1 MTTIAPIKR
10 KSAFGRWFRICP
22 VRHVLLLLSLLT
34 LAAYFL
40 LRGDHALMQSISEG
54 FVRPIHRALGR
65 AANLVPFSVAELIY
79 ALLIVGG
86 LVYIVISIL
95 RLARNGEKPRRA
107 YKLLITLCTA
117 AGLFYGGFC
126 LLWGVYYFGDSFCEK
141 IGLEDA
147 PVSAEQLELVTRYF
161 AQLANEYAEQVPR
174 DENGSFAED
183 RREILRRGAEI
194 YINAEQRFPAL
205 EGDEL
210 RPKPILCSKIMSMIE
225 FTGFFFPFTGEA
237 NLNMDSPAFL
247 LPSTV
252 AHELAH
258 QRGVAKEQEA
268 NFAAVLA
275 SMESGDASYIYS
287 AAAMA
292 YIYLGNALYDADRA
306 AWERV
311 SATLCDAV
319 RRDFAEQR
327 EYWARYEDTPVSK
340 ASDAVYEGF
349 LHSYGQTLGL
359 RSYGACVDLLV
370 AYYEAEAREALS

>member
-1 MTTIAPIKR
+1 MTTIAPEKK
-10 KSAFGRWFRICP
+10 KSAFGRWFRVCP

-34 LAAYFL
+34 IAAYFL
-40 LRGDHALMQSISEG
+40 LRGDHALMRSISEG
-54 FVRPIHRALGR
+54 FVRPCHRALGR
-65 AANLVPFSVAELIY
+65 ASNLVPFSAAELIY

-86 LVYIVISIL
+86 IVYVVVSIVQ
-95 RLARNGEKPRRA
+95 LARKGEKLRRA
-107 YKLLITLCTA
+107 YKLLVTLCAA

-141 IGLEDA
+141 IGMEDA

-161 AQLANEYAEQVPR
+161 AQIANDYAEQVPR
-174 DENGSFAED
+174 GENGGFAEP
-183 RREILRRGAEI
+183 RSEILRRGAEI
-194 YINAEQRFPAL
+194 YVNAEKRFPAL

-210 RPKPILCSKIMSMIE
+210 RPTPILCSRIMSVSE

-237 NLNMDSPAFL
+237 NLNMDSPAFM

-275 SMESGDASYIYS
+275 SMESGDATYIYS
-287 AAAMA
+287 AAMMA
-292 YIYLGNALYDADRA
+292 YIYLGNALYEADRE
-306 AWERV
+306 AWEQV
-311 SATLCDAV
+311 SGTLCDAV

-327 EYWARYEDTPVSK
+327 EYWAKYDDTPVSK

-359 RSYGACVDLLV
+359 KSYGACVDLLV
-370 AYYEAEAREALS
+370 AYYETEAREAVQ

>member
-1 MTTIAPIKR
+1 MVTLSPVKKKR
-10 KSAFGRWFRICP
+10 GWFLLCP
-22 VRHVLLLLSLLT
+22 VRHILLLLSLLT
-34 LAAYFL
+34 VGAYFL
-40 LRGDHALMQSISEG
+40 LRGNRALMVTLSEKL
-54 FVRPIHRALGR
+54 VRPCHRALGR
-65 AANLVPFSVAELIY
+65 AADLVPFSVAELIY

-86 LVYIVISIL
+86 LVYIIISVVQ
-95 RLARNGEKPRRA
+95 LARGPEKGKRL

-141 IGLEDA
+141 IGLKDE
-147 PVSAEQLELVTRYF
+147 PVSAEQLEVVTRYF
-161 AQLANEYAEQVPR
+161 AQLANEYADEVPR
-174 DENGSFAED
+174 GEDGAFAED
-183 RREILRRGAEI
+183 RKEILRRGAAI
-194 YINAEQRFPAL
+194 YRNVERRFPAL
-205 EGDEL
+205 AGDEL
-210 RPKPILCSKIMSMIE
+210 RPKPVVCSKIMSRIE

-237 NLNMDSPAFL
+237 NLNVDSPAFM

-287 AAAMA
+287 SAVMA
-292 YIYLGNALYDADRA
+292 YIYLGNALYDADRE

-311 SATLCDAV
+311 YATLGDTV
-319 RRDFAEQR
+319 LRDLREDR
-327 EYWARYEDTPVSK
+327 EYWAKYEDTPVSK

-359 RSYGACVDLLV
+359 KSYGACVDLLV
-370 AYYEAEAREALS
+370 AYYETEAKEALQ

>member
-1 MTTIAPIKR
+1 MEVSAAKR
-10 KSAFGRWFRICP
+10 ERRGFARWFRICP
-22 VRHVLLLLSLLT
+22 VRHILLLLSVLT

-40 LRGDHALMQSISEG
+40 LRSEQALMQSISEG
-54 FVRPIHRALGR
+54 FVRPCHRALGR
-65 AANLVPFSVAELIY
+65 LTNLVPFSVAELIY

-86 LVYIVISIL
+86 IVYIIISIVL
-95 RLARNGEKPRRA
+95 LARRGEKRRRA
-107 YKLLITLCTA
+107 YKLLVSLLTA

-141 IGLEDA
+141 IGLADE
-147 PVSAEQLELVTRYF
+147 PVSAEQLEVVTRYF
-161 AQLANEYAEQVPR
+161 AQIANECAEKVPR
-174 DENGSFAED
+174 NENGSFAED
-183 RREILRRGAEI
+183 RKEILRRGAEI
-194 YINAEQRFPAL
+194 YRNAEKSFPAL

-210 RPKPILCSKIMSMIE
+210 RPKPILCSGIMSRIE

-275 SMESGDASYIYS
+275 SMESGDTTYIYS
-287 AAAMA
+287 AAVMA
-292 YIYLGNALYDADRA
+292 YIYLGNALYEADRE
-306 AWERV
+306 AWESV
-311 SATLCDAV
+311 SALLCDTV
-319 RRDFAEQR
+319 RHDFAEQR
-327 EYWARYEDTPVSK
+327 EYWAKYDDTPVSK

-359 RSYGACVDLLV
+359 KSYGACVDLLV
-370 AYYEAEAREALS
+370 AYYETEAKEALQ